1 MRIHLVQMK
10 PKLLDKKT
18 NLETMA
24 RYIEQAVKQKVS
36 LVVFPELSL
45 TGYMCRKAF
54 AELAEPI
61 PGPSTRDIVLKAQK
75 NKIYVLFGMA
85 EKKGDGIYNSAP
97 LCGPNGIVGIWRK
110 NYLPQFISSSGVR
123 YEEKKYFRSGA
134 QLNVFDTSFGKI
146 GIQICYEIWFPEIA
160 RAQARQGAWLLLN
173 ISAAPMGVPR
183 TFRQLGQARAL
194 ENSCWFGFVN
204 QVGCQESIS
213 FGGGT
218 CMVDPNGALTDLAT
232 LESESKEEVLC
243 CEITSQPVFE
253 RRKSLP
259 VLKDVRLKMIRKF
272 AYVLGGQERG
282 GEYKKKKRM
291 H

>member
-1 MRIHLVQMK
+1 MRMHLIQMR

-18 NLETMA
+18 NLETMES
-24 RYIEQAVKQKVS
+24 YIEQAVKQKVS

-61 PGPSTRDIVLKAQK
+61 PGPSTKDIILKAQK
-75 NKIYVLFGMA
+75 NKIYVIFGMA
-85 EKKGDGIYNSAP
+85 ERKGDGIYNSAP
-97 LCGPNGIVGIWRK
+97 FCGPNGIVGIWRK

-123 YEEKKYFRSGA
+123 YEEKKYFRSSA

-160 RAQARQGAWLLLN
+160 RAQAMKGAWLLLN

-183 TFRQLGQARAL
+183 IFRILGQTRAL
-194 ENSCWFGFVN
+194 ENTCWFGLVN
-204 QVGCQESIS
+204 QVGCQEGVS

-218 CMVDPNGALTDLAT
+218 CMVDYNGALTDSAT
-232 LESESKEEVLC
+232 LESKAKEEVLC
-243 CEITSQPVFE
+243 CEVSPQRVFE

-259 VLKDVRLKMIRKF
+259 VLKDVRPQMIRKF
-272 AYVLGGQERG
+272 AYLLDNREKG
-282 GEYKKKKRM
+282 GEYKK
-291 H
+291 